1 MKTYKKKY
9 GIFRNK
15 AIQEEINRLDPVKD
29 HCRIVHLLAGYEFPW
44 DGVRALEIALMRT
57 FCSPSI
63 SALLRRTGEF
73 HRHGQKRYDDTA
85 LLIAEFMQYGYDSE
99 RGRAAIAHMNKIHSY
114 YTIANDDYLFVLS
127 TFVFQPFEWNRRYGW
142 RKLTQKEKLASFY
155 FFREVGLRMHLQNI
169 PETMEEFEEFA
180 KGYESRHFTFAE
192 TNRQVGDA
200 TVNIVKNWMPFF
212 ARPLVLP
219 VMTCFFDEK
228 MQLAMGYSAPPALLQ
243 KLVALAMA
251 VRATVIRNISFL
263 SYPTFITEQTNRSYP
278 RGYEIEQLGPANVV
292 RKFRK
297 EH

>member
-1 MKTYKKKY
+1 MKTYKKKF

-15 AIQEEINRLDPVKD
+15 AIREEINCLDPVKD

-44 DGVRALEIALMRT
+44 DGVRSLEIALMRT

-127 TFVFQPFEWNRRYGW
+127 TFIFQPFEWNRRYGW
-142 RKLTQKEKLASFY
+142 RILTQNEKLASFY
-155 FFREVGLRMHLQNI
+155 FFREVGVRMHLQNI
-169 PETMEEFEEFA
+169 PETMEAFEEFA
-180 KGYESRHFTFAE
+180 KDYESRYFIFAK
-192 TNRQVGDA
+192 TNKRVGDA
-200 TVNIVKNWMPFF
+200 TVNIVKNWMPSIVGPF
-212 ARPLVLP
+212 VLP

-228 MQLAMGYSAPPALLQ
+228 MRRAMGYAAPPALLQ
-243 KLVALAMA
+243 KLVNLTMA
-251 VRATVIRNISFL
+251 VRAKAIKYISFL
-263 SYPTFITEQTNRSYP
+263 PYPFFITEQANRSYP
-278 RGYEIEQLGPANVV
+278 GGFKIEDLGPANVV
-292 RKFRK
+292 KKFRQ
-297 EH
+297 